1 MSLLIDQMLCMQGA
15 AAHLETVQDHL
26 LEQAL
31 RALLAAACRAGRLAA
46 ADSALAAARARG
58 APRTAD
64 TWVHVLRLRVR
75 ACCLDQTVERSSES
89 VLSGSLASTHSLF
102 FDTSLHSQSSLCL
115 SWKPPHSPT
124 STPRRRHPPSAVQ
137 C

>member
-1 MSLLIDQMLCMQGA
+1 MCGCTCFIDHSKCRLQGA
-15 AAHLETVQDHL
+15 AAHLNTVQDHL

-46 ADSALAAARARG
+46 ADLALVAARARG

-75 ACCLDQTVERSSES
+75 LCCPIRSLRATCIRSS
-89 VLSGSLASTHSLF
+89 A
-102 FDTSLHSQSSLCL
+102 
-115 SWKPPHSPT
+115 
-124 STPRRRHPPSAVQ
+124 
-137 C
+137 